1 MVIYCP
7 NPYGTYLKGS
17 SLKKYYSQHGE
28 DALLDLI
35 FGDQKEGFFVEV
47 GCIDGRRFSN
57 TLTFEERGWKGMC
70 VEAHAGYI
78 ESLKKNRPNSII
90 CHCAAGEAD
99 EEAIFYANARGSLST
114 LDKTKETQFQHNYG
128 AYFSGFEEQHVK
140 KVRLSTLLDAYHVGV
155 VDILSLDIE
164 GYEVEALKGLDLS
177 RHRPKV
183 LVIESDNSQH
193 EAQLDALILPHGYT
207 KSVKLNVNQYYVSDK
222 EMDKILKGKKFTA
235 DITHT
240 QHPLDTDGDKELTV
254 TIDTT
259 HREPSNISNGQKS
272 QPATVVAMIKNL
284 LRPLV
289 RRIRARPHRESVPA
303 PARSHGQMAVRDRFA
318 DIKAKLT
325 ESPVIVDGGANVGEM
340 TAKFLSQYRSPVIH
354 AFEPIP
360 ELVSQLRTRFTGRSN
375 VTIHSVAMGAEAKTV
390 SFNVLNSMGSSS
402 VFNPSAI
409 VKSYHGEK
417 MDIHQVVEVQQ
428 VRLEDVM
435 GANCEVDLLKL
446 DLQGYELEALKG
458 CGKLLERIKII
469 TTEIEFVPLYEG
481 QPLFGDIDVYL
492 RAHGFRLLNLYELY
506 THPDGQLTA
515 GDAVYLNSKYF

>member
-1 MVIYCP
+1 L
-7 NPYGTYLKGS
+7 N
-17 SLKKYYSQHGE
+17 KYYSQHGE

-35 FGDQKEGFFVEV
+35 FKDQERGFFIEV

-57 TLTFEERGWKGMC
+57 TLTFEERGWKGIC

-78 ESLKKNRPNSII
+78 ESLKTNRPNSII
-90 CHCAAGEAD
+90 CQCAAGEAD
-99 EEAIFYANARGSLST
+99 EDAIFYANARGSLST
-114 LDKTKETQFQHNYG
+114 LDKSKEAQFQHNYG

-140 KVRLSTLLDAYHVGV
+140 KVRLSTLLDAYQVGEI
-155 VDILSLDIE
+155 DILSLDIE

-193 EAQLDALILPHGYT
+193 EVQLDALILPHGYT
-207 KSVKLNVNQYYVSDK
+207 KSVKLNVNQYYVRDK
-222 EMDKILKGKKFTA
+222 ELDTSLRNKRFNA
-235 DITHT
+235 FITHT
-240 QHPLDTDGDKELTV
+240 QHPLDMDGDKQLTV
-254 TIDTT
+254 FIDTT
-259 HREPSNISNGQKS
+259 HREPSSISDGHKS
-272 QPATVVAMIKNL
+272 YSATVIAMIKNL

-289 RRIRARPHRESVPA
+289 RKIRALSSNREPA
-303 PARSHGQMAVRDRFA
+303 AAPDRMHGQMAVRDRFA
-318 DIKAKLT
+318 DIKARLT
-325 ESPVIVDGGANVGEM
+325 ESPVIVDGGANIGEM
-340 TAKFLSQYRSPVIH
+340 TAKFLRQYRSPVIH

-360 ELVSQLRTRFTGRSN
+360 ELVSQLHTRFTGLSN
-375 VTIHSVAMGAEAKTV
+375 VTIHGMAMGAEAKTV
-390 SFNVLNSMGSSS
+390 NFNILNYMGSSS

-417 MDIHQVVEVQQ
+417 MDVRQVVEVQQ

-435 GANCEVDLLKL
+435 GTNLEVDLLKL

-469 TTEIEFVPLYEG
+469 TIEIEFVPLYDG
-481 QPLFGDIDVYL
+481 QPLFGDIDVFL
-492 RAHGFRLLNLYELY
+492 RAHGFKLLNLYELY

-515 GDAVYLNSKYF
+515 GDAVYLNSNYF